1 MLNHISEQN
10 WEVILGRETL
20 LSTMRSLLR
29 VAAPSILAATLS
41 IPLAFAENAP
51 SEQAEY
57 AAKSQMIKTLIEM
70 ITWPEDMDGKD
81 INICIPNNFSHADAM
96 TRLNGQ
102 TAKAHTLR
110 VKRIED
116 PLSPNTSCQMIYL
129 VDTSEDLQNRVIRKY
144 KNEPVVLLGDM
155 DRFALHGG
163 SMNFTQLNNVLAIT
177 VNTDAMRDS
186 NLPINLKGVEQ
197 ITVIPEVDDLRSA
210 N

>member
-1 MLNHISEQN
+1 MGKSVLASMMQTCI
-10 WEVILGRETL
+10 
-20 LSTMRSLLR
+20 R
-29 VAAPSILAATLS
+29 VAIPTILATMLS
-41 IPLAFAENAP
+41 IPLAFAESAP
-51 SEQAEY
+51 SGQAEY

-81 INICIPNNFSHADAM
+81 INICIPNDFPYADAM

-129 VDTSEDLQNRVIRKY
+129 VNTPENIQNRVISKY